1 MQLMRRLTSALLF
14 LILCALSLRSQTPS
28 DWQELRLD
36 LNFYLVNDM
45 GRNGYYDQKP
55 IAELMGLMAGT
66 VKPECVFAIGDIHH
80 FWGVE
85 STSDPLWLTN
95 FETIYSHPDLM
106 LPWYPLLGN
115 HEYRG
120 NTQAV
125 LDYSSVSRRWM
136 MPSRYYT
143 KIFTDGDLSIRFVLI
158 DTTPLIERY
167 RVDSLKYP
175 DVCAQSA
182 DEQLRWLEQQL
193 SEATEDWV
201 IVFGHHPIYAETGKD
216 DVERLDMQAAVDPI
230 LRRHRVDIYACG
242 HIHNFQHL
250 RFSDSDIDYVV
261 NTSASLSR
269 SVEAVDG
276 TRFCDPG
283 TGFSVIS
290 ASKTDLRLYMIDN
303 TGTVI
308 HTVSRTK

>member
-1 MQLMRRLTSALLF
+1 MRRLTSALLF
-14 LILCALSLRSQTPS
+14 LILCTLSLRSQTPS

-143 KIFTDGDLSIRFVLI
+143 KIFTDGDLSIRFILI

>member
-143 KIFTDGDLSIRFVLI
+143 KIFTDGDLSIRFILI

>member
-1 MQLMRRLTSALLF
+1 MRRLTSALLL
-14 LILCALSLRSQTPS
+14 LILCTLSLRSQTPS

-143 KIFTDGDLSIRFVLI
+143 KIFTDGDLSIRFILI

-175 DVCAQSA
+175 DACAQSA

>member
-14 LILCALSLRSQTPS
+14 LILCTLSLRSQTPS

-143 KIFTDGDLSIRFVLI
+143 KIFTDGDLSIRFILI